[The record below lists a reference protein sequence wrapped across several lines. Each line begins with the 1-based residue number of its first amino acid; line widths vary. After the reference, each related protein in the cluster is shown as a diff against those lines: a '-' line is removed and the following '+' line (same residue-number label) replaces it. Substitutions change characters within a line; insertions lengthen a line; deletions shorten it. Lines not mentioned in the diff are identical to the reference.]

1 LCSTTTRFAAVQ
13 KLLQHRQAFLD
24 VFNVQP
30 CGWFVHTVSRPSES
44 LIQVR
49 LVYILVCNEFVWLE
63 DVMKIEIGS
72 YEAKTK
78 LPELLRQV
86 KAGKSFT
93 ITNRGEAIADLVPSA
108 GVRTKDKVSAAEKLK
123 AFMLADPVS
132 GVNIKALIEE
142 GRA

>member
-1 LCSTTTRFAAVQ
+1 
-13 KLLQHRQAFLD
+13 
-24 VFNVQP
+24 
-30 CGWFVHTVSRPSES
+30 
-44 LIQVR
+44 
-49 LVYILVCNEFVWLE
+49 
-63 DVMKIEIGS
+63 MKIEIGS

-78 LPELLRQV
+78 LAELLRQV

-108 GVRTKDKVSAAEKLK
+108 GVRAKDTVAAAKKLK
-123 AFMLADPVS
+123 AFMLAAPLR